1 MAYSTNTLVKAWLG
15 TNYNSST
22 DLTDAQITAHI
33 TQADG
38 ELDALLSRK
47 FYKFNATDSSKTDG
61 TDTYQTPPILEEAS
75 KHLSLT
81 KCLYQIRA
89 KTGNPAYDAA
99 IEFHTGEANSRVQFM
114 LSDDFRTF
122 TWTYRNETLTFGTNA
137 TSWDLD
143 TYQARIGVPSS
154 GILDSGD
161 PPHIIADSV
170 VISSSSTTDGTFTA
184 AQAATMRNGWEF
196 FVYWS
201 PRHQDW
207 IFQANTGDITDHI
220 TTLKVT
226 YNWTYE
232 RDLAVDPPI
241 SGILHAG

>member
-1 MAYSTNTLVKAWLG
+1 MAYSTAALVTAWLG
-15 TNYNSST
+15 TNYNSTT
-22 DLTDAQITAHI
+22 DLTTAQVTAHI
-33 TQADG
+33 VQADG

-47 FYKFNATDSSKTDG
+47 FYKFNATDSSLTDG
-61 TDTYQTPPILEEAS
+61 TDTYTTPPILEEAS
-75 KHLSLT
+75 KHLSVV
-81 KCLYQIRA
+81 KCMEQIGA
-89 KTGNPAYDAA
+89 KNANPVYAAKLDADNA
-99 IEFHTGEANSRVQFM
+99 AWRERIQFM
-114 LSDDFRTF
+114 LSPDFRSY

-143 TYQARIGVPSS
+143 TYQARIGVPSG

-170 VISSSSTTDGTFTA
+170 QISSSSTTDGTFTA
-184 AQAATMRNGWEF
+184 AQAATMRNGYEF

-201 PRHQDW
+201 PKHQDW

-232 RDLAVDPPI
+232 RDLAIDPPV